1 MLIERCPNLE
11 HLAID
16 GHSPHAPVSAQG
28 LFQGRW
34 PKLRTLLIGDI
45 VFDWH
50 QIGALDKP
58 FSAFLNAHRNLDAL
72 HLHSHAPSVAAPAML
87 TDLHVDAL
95 ANLRTFS
102 GALGQAQALPART
115 RAALKSLRV
124 HDALVLREGTP
135 LSIGGALAA
144 LPTLTS
150 LSITFRLEHGYEN
163 GSVLRAIVGACPY
176 LRHLDL
182 TVTCRPSLTLVRCS
196 PHPSSYPRNVAWT
209 PPPQDT
215 FSRSIRP
222 LAHLRT
228 LALRIVPSPGEAP
241 LRICGTRLVRASPRL
256 SSFELVFL
264 ERGGAPLPRARASFV
279 LVADCHGLPL
289 TLHVVERHKRRL
301 FWMGEAVSRATLEMR
316 PVGAQRTSLVAL
328 VVERSTAGEEARLL
342 LLCVALLVVV
352 VWGCIAL

>member
-182 TVTCRPSLTLVRCS
+182 TVTCRPSLTLVRLCPTPLLFGPNTIPPLGHFLAIYTPTRTS
-196 PHPSSYPRNVAWT
+196 PHTCSSYRTFTRRST
-209 PPPQDT
+209 PPHMRNAPST
-215 FSRSIRP
+215 RKPSFI
-222 LAHLRT
+222 LLRT
-228 LALRIVPSPGEAP
+228 R
-241 LRICGTRLVRASPRL
+241 
-256 SSFELVFL
+256 
-264 ERGGAPLPRARASFV
+264 LPRTRRRCAPRPARTCVFRPRSR
-279 LVADCHGLPL
+279 LP
-289 TLHVVERHKRRL
+289 
-301 FWMGEAVSRATLEMR
+301 WSPA
-316 PVGAQRTSLVAL
+316 
-328 VVERSTAGEEARLL
+328 
-342 LLCVALLVVV
+342 CVARRRTPQAPSLLDGR
-352 VWGCIAL
+352 GCKSCDA